1 MTMRDILRR
10 LLGSRPGEP
19 AFAPTDP
26 RVAAAALLVHA
37 VGIDGV
43 VAERERRVLLDVLR
57 RRFSL
62 DEPDARALIAE
73 ARARDREA
81 VDLHGFT
88 NRLKRELDHDARLGV
103 IEMLWDVVEADGVVH
118 EFEDDLVWRVAELLE
133 VSSDER
139 LASRKARREF
149 GSPEP

>member
-1 MTMRDILRR
+1 MTMLDALRR
-10 LLGSRPGEP
+10 LLGRPSGA

-57 RRFSL
+57 RRFAL
-62 DEPDARALIAE
+62 GEPEARALVAE
-73 ARARDREA
+73 AQARDLEA
-81 VDLHGFT
+81 VDLYGFT

-103 IEMLWDVVEADGVVH
+103 IEMLWDVVEADGVVQ

-139 LASRKARREF
+139 LASLGARRRS
-149 GSPEP
+149 GGPER